1 MSWRG
6 ALQQYINHPEKY
18 KTETGTGSRVIYH
31 DSTAV
36 IITDGF
42 PKATEHLLI
51 LPRNIALS
59 IAHPTIALTQSMKHK
74 LQPYI
79 EIAIKYV
86 IKDFKSK
93 YQILDEHLAKDFQ
106 TKFIQVGIHH
116 VPSMNN
122 LHVHVLTKD
131 FHSIRLKNKKHYNSF
146 NTDFFVKWDDLP
158 LKAKPSDPKLI
169 EKQFL
174 RDHDLICC
182 YCGENFTNKFSKLK
196 EHLNEEFSKR
206 FVPNK

>member
-18 KTETGTGSRVIYH
+18 ETVSGTESRVIYH
-31 DSTAV
+31 DSVAV

-51 LPRNIALS
+51 LPRNASLTKT
-59 IAHPTIALTQSMKHK
+59 HPTTALTDHIKHK
-74 LQPYI
+74 LEPYI
-79 EIAIKYV
+79 EIAIKYI

-93 YQILDEHLAKDFQ
+93 FEILDDKLTENFQ
-106 TKFIQVGIHH
+106 RDFIQIGIHH

-122 LHVHVLTKD
+122 LHIHVITKD
-131 FHSIRLKNKKHYNSF
+131 FHSIRLKHKKHYNSF

-158 LKAKPSDPKLI
+158 LKEKPSDPKLI
-169 EKQFL
+169 EKQYL

-182 YCGENFTNKFSKLK
+182 YCGQNFTNKFSKLK
-196 EHLNEEFSKR
+196 QHLNEEFSKR
-206 FVPNK
+206 FVPK